1 MIRTLTFFLVSG
13 FKEIS
18 LPSINNDDYL
28 LTVESKMYPE
38 INGITLAFEV
48 INDIWYILNAGKY
61 SYSIN
66 KIPAGRQALKAS
78 DVIHI
83 KKGEEDYIVV
93 MFQESAEAFR
103 DLTKV
108 FIGDKKMISIGRDSI
123 CNIVL
128 DNPQNWVSQHH
139 SLLHFKDGGWHV
151 KDSSSTNG
159 TFLNGHKIN
168 SEELLH
174 RGDVISIIGIRIVF
188 LGNFVALD
196 TKSNTYT
203 VRLNELKKL
212 NGSHF
217 QGELKNIYKKN
228 SALFHR
234 SPRTVF
240 PIKKKVFDID
250 NPPEKEAESTT
261 SLLFILGPS
270 MTMVIPMM
278 AGSVISSMAS
288 NNSMA
293 FVGVITATLSA
304 TIAVFWGTLNFKRAN
319 KLRAEKERK
328 RITAYTEYLNEK
340 GIEIEDDYNQRRASL
355 RRMYSEADSYPTNF
369 DDGQLW
375 TRNQNHRDFMYYR
388 LGIGTIPSLA
398 EINVRKQGF
407 RVEKD
412 PWQGKGEQIKN
423 AFKDLKEVPVGIDL
437 REQSIIGVVSGGN
450 REGAIDVLRLLAVQ
464 IAYNNCYTDV
474 KLAAVYDEK
483 KEVEAS
489 SLEPLKWFPHCWS
502 TDKKTRYIAGSKDE
516 AREVFFDLSQCLRDR
531 FNSDKDNVS
540 FSTHY
545 VLMLTDKEYLEGE
558 LIKSYVDSKKN
569 VGLHTIIVADSVTDL
584 PNEVD
589 FVIQNEG
596 YFKGFYSL
604 LADYEDRVG
613 IKFDYISCKD
623 LDMAARKLATYK
635 VKENTAFS
643 GLPAG
648 IDFIKMYGVNSLS
661 EIGVYSRWIKNRS
674 YESMSSLVGIKD
686 GGKPCF
692 LDIHEKYHG
701 PHGLIAGTTGSGKS
715 ETLQTYLLSLA
726 INFSPDDVAYFII
739 DYKGGGM
746 ANLFDGLPH
755 MVGAISNLSGNQI
768 QRALASIKSE
778 NRRRQRMLNE
788 AGVNNINNYTR
799 LYKEGGI
806 AEPMPHL
813 LIIVDEFA
821 ELKREEPDF
830 MKQLI
835 SVAQVGRSLGV
846 HLILSTQKPAG
857 TVDDNIWS
865 NSKFRLCLRVQDVQD
880 SKDMLKKPDAAY
892 LTNPG
897 RCYMQ
902 VGQDE
907 VYELFQSGYS
917 GAVYQEQDGSQNQKI
932 ANMLDLN
939 GKVSIVGNA
948 NQRKLAKEKK
958 EAWILKI
965 IELMIE
971 YINENANYSSKTE
984 AQIIEK
990 LEGILKRNSINI
1002 EKNERNERKLY
1013 ALFQFI
1019 ADNDKLSKEEIR
1031 KAYMSR
1037 LELNGE
1043 DLPTELQKTQLDAVI
1058 EYLAM
1063 IFEENNYKPV
1073 KPLWLEPLPER
1084 IEWRKLKLTALEQS
1098 INEQGLSSVAIGLVD
1113 HPHNQEQFVLK
1124 YNLESMGNTLIIGLP
1139 GSGKSTFLQ
1148 TLLYALLSSN
1158 TPDKLQI
1165 YGIDYSSRITGC
1177 FENFPHCGGIVFE
1190 NEDEKLERLIHLIKH
1205 ILEERKKLIRGQ
1217 SFADYNKRAGNKLP
1231 VIVLYIDQYSSFRN
1245 QVRDEIEDFLIKLS
1259 SEGIAYGIYLIFTAA
1274 SLYAGDI
1281 SSKLSKNF
1289 TQVYPLEMKDKFDY
1303 AEAISLM
1310 RIETLPEQGVKGRGL
1325 VRVDDFALECQI
1337 ALVDE
1342 KLSDYDRAQNMI
1354 SFAKELRTG
1363 WDGAKA
1369 VPIPTIPQ
1377 DACYEDFRENMQVQE
1392 ALADNRL
1399 LPFAYNMKN
1408 ALPHSI
1414 ALDRSLAYIISG
1426 KSMVGKTNTLKIIYR
1441 MAADKGGM
1449 VYYIDMTTN
1458 VLNLPEYENASIVR
1472 DYEGLHKMCETIIP
1486 PLKDRNQR
1494 KKKMEADD
1502 YTPEEI
1508 FLEFSNEQP
1517 IFILID
1523 ELPTFLDKLQKATDN
1538 YAIIRSLLE
1547 NFAEK
1552 GRLHKLHFIMTLN
1565 NTQTSQVAGYTFFS
1579 LLSKQAEG
1587 IQLGGNCI
1595 SQTILSFDKLNY
1607 KKQNQSLKPGH
1618 AFVSSIDEDAAEEIY
1633 VPMLKSKRNK
1643 IKELKV

>member
-1 MIRTLTFFLVSG
+1 MIRTLTFFLRSG

-28 LTVESKMYPE
+28 LKVESKMYPE
-38 INGITLAFEV
+38 INGLSLGFEV
-48 INDIWYILNAGKY
+48 INDAWYILDAGKY
-61 SYSIN
+61 PYSIN
-66 KIPAGRQALKAS
+66 KKPATRQALKAA
-78 DVIHI
+78 DIIHI
-83 KKGEEDYIVV
+83 KKSEKDYIVV

-108 FIGDKKMISIGRDSI
+108 FIGDRKMISIGRDPI

-128 DNPQNWVSQHH
+128 DDNQSWVSQHH
-139 SLLHFKDGGWHV
+139 SLLHFKDNAWYI
-151 KDSSSTNG
+151 KDSSTNG
-159 TFLNGHKIN
+159 TFVNGHKI
-168 SEELLH
+168 SKEEPLQS
-174 RGDVISIIGIRIVF
+174 GDIISIVGIRIMF
-188 LGNFVALD
+188 LGKFIALD
-196 TKSNTYT
+196 TRSGNYT
-203 VRLNELKKL
+203 VKLNELKKL
-212 NGSHF
+212 SGSNF
-217 QGELKNIYKKN
+217 QGELKNILKKN
-228 SALFHR
+228 TALFHR
-234 SPRTVF
+234 APRTVF

-250 NPPEKEAESTT
+250 NPPEKEAESTA

-270 MTMVIPMM
+270 MTMIVPMM
-278 AGSVISSMAS
+278 AGSAMSSIA
-288 NNSMA
+288 NNSAMA
-293 FVGVITATLSA
+293 YVGVVTALLSA
-304 TIAVFWGTLNFKRAN
+304 SFAVLWGTLNYKRAN
-319 KLRAEKERK
+319 KLREEKERK
-328 RITAYTEYLNEK
+328 RIKAYSEYLNEK
-340 GIEIEDDYNQRRASL
+340 GTEIEEDYNQRRASL
-355 RRMYSEADSYPTNF
+355 GRMYMEVSAYLGDVDE
-369 DDGQLW
+369 GQLW
-375 TRNQNHRDFMYYR
+375 TRNQNHKDFMYYR
-388 LGIGTIPSLA
+388 LGIGNIPSLA
-398 EINVRKQGF
+398 EINVRRQGF

-412 PWQGKGEQIKN
+412 PWQGKGEEIKKT
-423 AFKDLKEVPVGIDL
+423 FKELKEVPVGIDL
-437 REQSIIGVVSGGN
+437 MNQSIIGVVSGGN
-450 REGAIDVLRLLAVQ
+450 REGAVDILRLLAVQ

-474 KLAAVYDEK
+474 KLAAIYDEK
-483 KEVEAS
+483 KELEAN

-531 FNSDKDNVS
+531 FNSEKDNLS
-540 FSTHY
+540 YSTHY

-558 LIKSYVDSKKN
+558 LIKSFVDSKKN
-569 VGLHTIIVADSVTDL
+569 VGLHTIIIADSVTDL

-604 LADYEDRVG
+604 LADYEDRVA
-613 IKFDYISCKD
+613 IKFDYISDKN
-623 LDMAARKLATYK
+623 LDVAARKLATYK
-635 VKENTAFS
+635 VKENTQFA

-674 YESMSSLVGIKD
+674 YESMRSLVGVKD

-799 LYKEGGI
+799 LYKDGSI
-806 AEPMPHL
+806 TEPMPHL

-821 ELKREEPDF
+821 ELKREEPEF

-917 GAVYQEQDGSQNQKI
+917 GAVYQEQDQSQNQKI

-939 GKVSIVGNA
+939 GKVSLVGNA

-971 YINENANYSSKTE
+971 YINNNANYSSKTE
-984 AQIIEK
+984 AEIIEK
-990 LEGILKRNSINI
+990 LESILKKNSINI

-1013 ALFQFI
+1013 DLFGFV
-1019 ADNDKLSKEEIR
+1019 AENDNLNKEGIL
-1031 KAYMSR
+1031 KVYISR
-1037 LELNGE
+1037 LESSGE

-1073 KPLWLEPLPER
+1073 KPLWLEPLAER
-1084 IEWRKLKLTALEQS
+1084 IEWRKLKVTGSEKSL
-1098 INEQGLSSVAIGLVD
+1098 NEGGLSTVAIGVVD
-1113 HPHNQEQFVLK
+1113 HPHNQEQFVLE

-1148 TLLYALLSSN
+1148 TLLYALMTSN
-1158 TPDKLQI
+1158 TPDKLWV

-1177 FENFPHCGGIVFE
+1177 FESFPNCGGIVFE
-1190 NEDEKLERLIHLIKH
+1190 NEDEKLERLIHLIKR
-1205 ILEERKKLIRGQ
+1205 ILDERKALIKGQ
-1217 SFADYNKRAGNKLP
+1217 SFADYNRRAASKLP

-1259 SEGIAYGIYLIFTAA
+1259 GEGVAYGIYLIFTAA
-1274 SLYAGDI
+1274 SLSAGDI

-1289 TQVYPLEMKDKFDY
+1289 MQVYPLEMKDKFDY

-1337 ALVDE
+1337 AVVDE
-1342 KLSDYDRAQNMI
+1342 KLSDYDRSENMLNLG
-1354 SFAKELRTG
+1354 KELTRRFEG
-1363 WDGAKA
+1363 IK
-1369 VPIPTIPQ
+1369 VIPIPTIPQ
-1377 DACYEDFRENMQVQE
+1377 NASYEDFCENIQVKE
-1392 ALADNRL
+1392 AIADNRL

-1414 ALDRSLAYIISG
+1414 ALDRSLGYLISG
-1426 KSMVGKTNTLKIIYR
+1426 KHGAGKTNALKIIYR
-1441 MAADKGGM
+1441 MAADKGGK
-1449 VYYIDMTTN
+1449 VYYIDMTGN
-1458 VLNLPEYENASIVR
+1458 VLHLPEYENAKVVR
-1472 DYEGLHKMCETIIP
+1472 DYEELNKMCEEIIP
-1486 PLKDRNQR
+1486 PLKSRNQR
-1494 KKKMEADD
+1494 KKKMEEDD
-1502 YTPEEI
+1502 YAPEEI
-1508 FLEFSNEQP
+1508 FLEFSKEQP

-1523 ELPTFLDKLQKATDN
+1523 ELPTFLDKLQKAADK
-1538 YAIIRSLLE
+1538 YAIVKNILE

-1552 GRLHKLHFIMTLN
+1552 GRLHKLYFIMTLDN
-1565 NTQTSQVAGYTFFS
+1565 AQAAQVGGYTFFQ
-1579 LLSKQAEG
+1579 LLKNQIEG

-1595 SQTILSFDKLNY
+1595 GQTILSFDKLNY
-1607 KKQNQSLKPGH
+1607 KKQNQSLKPGY
-1618 AFVSSIDEDAAEEIY
+1618 AFVSSTDEDAAEEVY
-1633 VPMLKSKRNK
+1633 VPVLKSKK
-1643 IKELKV
+1643 SKEKELRS

>member
-1 MIRTLTFFLVSG
+1 MIRTLTFFLRSG

-18 LPSINNDDYL
+18 LPSINNNDYL
-28 LTVESKMYPE
+28 LTVDSKIYPE
-38 INGITLAFEV
+38 IKGLSLGFEV
-48 INDIWYILNAGKY
+48 INDTWYILNAGGY
-61 SYSIN
+61 PYSIN
-66 KIPAGRQALKAS
+66 KKPAGRQALKAA

-83 KKGEEDYIVV
+83 KKNEKDYIVA
-93 MFQESAEAFR
+93 MFQESTEAFR

-108 FIGDKKMISIGRDSI
+108 FIGDKKIVSIGRDSV

-128 DNPQNWVSQHH
+128 DNPEKLVSQHH
-139 SLLHFKDGGWHV
+139 GVLHFKDNGWYI
-151 KDSSSTNG
+151 KDSSTNG
-159 TFLNGHKIN
+159 TFVNGYKI
-168 SEELLH
+168 SKEELLSK
-174 RGDVISIIGIRIVF
+174 GDIISIIGIRIMF
-188 LGNFVALD
+188 LGDFIALD
-196 TKSNTYT
+196 TKSSTYT
-203 VRLNELKKL
+203 AKLNDLKKI
-212 NGSHF
+212 NGSYF
-217 QGELKNIYKKN
+217 QGELKNIHKKDN
-228 SALFHR
+228 ALFHR

-240 PIKKKVFDID
+240 PIKKKSFDID
-250 NPPEKEAESTT
+250 NPPEKEVESNA
-261 SLLFILGPS
+261 SLFRQVGPS
-270 MTMVIPMM
+270 MTMVLPMM
-278 AGSVISSMAS
+278 AGSAMSSAAS
-288 NNSMA
+288 NSPMA
-293 FVGVITATLSA
+293 YIGVVTALISATLGVS
-304 TIAVFWGTLNFKRAN
+304 WGVSNYRKAN
-319 KLRAEKERK
+319 RDRKEKERR
-328 RITAYTEYLNEK
+328 RIEAYTEYLNEK
-340 GIEIEDDYNQRRASL
+340 GREIEEDYNQRRASL
-355 RRMYSEADSYPTNF
+355 GRMYTEADSYLDSF
-369 DDGQLW
+369 DEGKLW
-375 TRNQNHRDFMYYR
+375 TRNKNHKDFMYYR
-388 LGIGTIPSLA
+388 LGTGNLPSLA

-412 PWQGKGEQIKN
+412 LWQGKGEQIKK
-423 AFKDLKEVPVGIDL
+423 AFKDLKGVPVGIDL
-437 REQSIIGVVSGGN
+437 MEHSIIGVVSGGS
-450 REGAIDVLRLLAVQ
+450 REGAVDILRLLAVQ

-474 KLAAVYDEK
+474 KLVAIYDEN
-483 KEVEAS
+483 KELEEA

-502 TDKKTRYIAGSKDE
+502 TDKKTRYIAGSRDE
-516 AREVFFDLSQCLRDR
+516 AREVFFDLGECLRER
-531 FNSDKDNVS
+531 FNSEKNNDNY
-540 FSTHY
+540 STHY

-558 LIKSYVDSKKN
+558 LIKSFVDSKKN
-569 VGLHTIIVADSVTDL
+569 VGLHTVIVADSFTEL

-589 FVIQNEG
+589 FVIQNDN

-604 LADYEDRVG
+604 LADYNDRVEL
-613 IKFDYISCKD
+613 KFDYISERN
-623 LDMAARKLATYK
+623 LDAAARRLAAYK
-635 VKENTAFS
+635 VKENTRFS
-643 GLPAG
+643 GLPSG
-648 IDFIKMYGVNSLS
+648 IDFIKMYGVSSLS
-661 EIGVYSRWIKNRS
+661 ELGVYSRWIKNRS
-674 YESMSSLVGIKD
+674 YESMRSLVGVKD

-755 MVGAISNLSGNQI
+755 LVGAISNLSGNQI

-799 LYKEGGI
+799 LYKDGSI

-917 GAVYQEQDGSQNQKI
+917 GAIYQEQDQSQNQKI
-932 ANMLDLN
+932 ANMLELN
-939 GKVSIVGNA
+939 GRVSLVGNA

-965 IELMIE
+965 IELAID
-971 YINENANYSSKTE
+971 YINENADYSSQLE
-984 AQIIEK
+984 AEVIQR
-990 LEGILKRNSINI
+990 LEVIFKKNAISI
-1002 EKNERNERKLY
+1002 EKNERNARKLY
-1013 ALFQFI
+1013 ALFKFI
-1019 ADNDKLSKEEIR
+1019 AENDNLNKESIL

-1037 LELNGE
+1037 LESNGE

-1058 EYLAM
+1058 EYLAK
-1063 IFEENNYKPV
+1063 IFKENNYKPV
-1073 KPLWLEPLPER
+1073 KPLWLEPLAER
-1084 IEWRKLKLTALEQS
+1084 IEWKRLKAGGSEKPLKE
-1098 INEQGLSSVAIGLVD
+1098 NGLSTVAVGLVD
-1113 HPHNQEQFVLK
+1113 HPNNQEQFVLQ

-1148 TLLYALLSSN
+1148 TLLYALLSTN

-1177 FENFPHCGGIVFE
+1177 FESFPHCGGIVFE
-1190 NEDEKLERLIHLIKH
+1190 NEEEKLERLMHLMRR
-1205 ILEERKKLIRGQ
+1205 ILEERKLLIRGQ
-1217 SFADYNKRAGNKLP
+1217 SFADYNRRAADKLP
-1231 VIVLYIDQYSSFRN
+1231 IIMLYIDQYSSFRN
-1245 QVRDEIEDFLIKLS
+1245 QVKDEIEDFLIKLS
-1259 SEGIAYGIYLIFTAA
+1259 KEGIAYGVYLVFTAA

-1337 ALVDE
+1337 AVVDE
-1342 KLSDYDRAQNMI
+1342 KLSDYERSQAML
-1354 SFAKELRTG
+1354 SLGKELAEEWNG
-1363 WDGAKA
+1363 IKA
-1369 VPIPTIPQ
+1369 APIPTIPQ
-1377 DACYEDFRENMQVQE
+1377 NASYEDFSQNIQVKE

-1408 ALPHSI
+1408 ALPHCI
-1414 ALDRSLAYIISG
+1414 ALDRSLGYMISG
-1426 KSMVGKTNTLKIIYR
+1426 KSMTGKTNALKIIYR
-1441 MAADKGGM
+1441 MAADKGGK
-1449 VYYIDMTTN
+1449 VYYIDMTNN
-1458 VLNLPEYENASIVR
+1458 VLHLPEYKNASIVR
-1472 DYEGLHKMCETIIP
+1472 DYEELDKMCQDIIP
-1486 PLKDRNQR
+1486 PLKARNQR
-1494 KKKMEADD
+1494 KKKLEEED

-1508 FLEFSNEQP
+1508 FLEFAKEQP
-1517 IFILID
+1517 IFIIID
-1523 ELPTFLDKLQKATDN
+1523 ELPVFLDKLQKTEGK
-1538 YAIIRSLLE
+1538 YAIIKNILE

-1552 GRLHKLHFIMTLN
+1552 GRLHRLYFILTIN
-1565 NTQTSQVAGYTFFS
+1565 SSQATQVAGYTFFN
-1579 LLSKQAEG
+1579 LLSRQAEG

-1595 SQTILSFDKLNY
+1595 SQTILNFDKLSY
-1607 KKQNQSLKPGH
+1607 KKQSQSLKPGY
-1618 AFVSSIDEDAAEEIY
+1618 AFVSSMDENGAEEVY
-1633 VPMLKSKRNK
+1633 VPMLRSRKSKV
-1643 IKELKV
+1643 KESET